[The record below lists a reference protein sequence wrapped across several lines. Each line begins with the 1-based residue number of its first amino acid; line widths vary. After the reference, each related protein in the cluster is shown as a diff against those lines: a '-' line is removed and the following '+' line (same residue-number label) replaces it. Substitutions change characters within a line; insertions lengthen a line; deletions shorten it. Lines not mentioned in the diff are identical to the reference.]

1 MIVVQNLVKKY
12 KEAVVL
18 KNVSF
23 SLADK
28 EQCVIQGSS
37 GSGKSTLLYLLGG
50 LEKPS
55 KGKISF
61 DGKEITSFNDEKLAL
76 YRNRYIGFI
85 FQFHFLLP
93 SMNCLSN
100 ILLPANIG
108 GLPLSKVKKWVRL
121 MASELGVESCLKK
134 YPSEISGGEQQRVN
148 LIRALSLRP
157 KLLLCDEPTGNLDQ
171 ENSQNVVSILSRLAR
186 EYEATLL
193 IVTHDATVASRFP
206 RRMLIQ
212 DGVIIEDRAHLE

>member
-55 KGKISF
+55 KGKISI